1 MKCFSWDEANIYPI
15 GNNYI
20 IENVTDKCHYQEI
33 VSNNNNK

>member
-20 IENVTDKCHYQEI
+20 IENVTDKANTMSLSRNC
-33 VSNNNNK
+33 K